1 MNSDLIHVMRPRL
14 ATYKQL
20 EPYLKRIDVNHIYS
34 NHGPLVR
41 ELEDSYANY
50 FKIDA
55 QLIVAVANATLALQA
70 LVANSNVDDWLVPDY
85 TFTAS
90 GLAVLNT
97 SKKLYLCDVQSSDW
111 KINLDLIPKIYKGFG
126 LLPVMPFGMPID
138 FESYSEYKHVV
149 IDAAASLGQSLPN
162 FSKMKKEWAVVYSL
176 HATKVL
182 GAGEG
187 ALVICGN
194 LEMAENLRAWI
205 NFGFINGRN
214 SSLQGTNAKM
224 SEIHAAYG
232 LCSLTNIEIEME
244 EWMVAQE
251 FVATSSIQN
260 KWVSQI
266 NRKAT
271 FQPYWIAQFE
281 SKSQKEKIMT
291 SLSTARIQ
299 SREWWPTPLS
309 AQKAFLCST
318 KVGVLKNAE
327 HLSSTHLGLPMYR
340 GISNLAIERIMNTIN
355 SELSKN

>member
-1 MNSDLIHVMRPRL
+1 MTSDFIPVMRPSL
-14 ATYKQL
+14 ATCKQL
-20 EPYLKRIDVNHIYS
+20 EPYLKRIDENRIYS

-41 ELEDSYANY
+41 ELEDSYATYLNTN
-50 FKIDA
+50 A
-55 QLIVAVANATLALQA
+55 ELVVAVANATLAIQG
-70 LVANSNVDDWLVPDY
+70 LVANSSVVDWLVPDF
-85 TFTAS
+85 TFSAT
-90 GLAVLNT
+90 GLAVLSA
-97 SKKLYLCDVQSSDW
+97 SKKLTLCDIRADDW
-111 KINLDLIPKIYKGFG
+111 KLDSDLIPERYKSSG
-126 LLPVMPFGMPID
+126 LMPVMPFGMPID
-138 FESYSEYKHVV
+138 FKPYSEYKTVI
-149 IDAAASLGQSLPN
+149 IDAAASLGQLPPD
-162 FSKMKKEWAVVYSL
+162 FSRMKDGWAVVYSL

-194 LEMAENLRAWI
+194 LEMAKNLRAWI
-205 NFGFINGRN
+205 NFGFINSRS

-244 EWMVAQE
+244 EWVVAQE
-251 FVATSSIQN
+251 FVATSSIEN

-266 NRKAT
+266 NKKAT

-281 SKSQKEKIMT
+281 SKSQKEKIIT
-291 SLSTARIQ
+291 SLSTAGIQ

-309 AQKAFLCST
+309 NQKAFLSST
-318 KVGVLKNAE
+318 KVGGLKNAE

-340 GISNLAIERIMNTIN
+340 GISNLAIERIINTIN

>member
-41 ELEDSYANY
+41 EVEDSYANY

-70 LVANSNVDDWLVPDY
+70 LVANSNVDDWLVPNY

-90 GLAVLNT
+90 GLAVLNA
-97 SKKLYLCDVQSSDW
+97 SKKLYLSDVQSSDW
-111 KINLDLIPKIYKGFG
+111 KINLDLIPKMYKGFG

-194 LEMAENLRAWI
+194 LEM
-205 NFGFINGRN
+205 
-214 SSLQGTNAKM
+214 
-224 SEIHAAYG
+224 
-232 LCSLTNIEIEME
+232 E

-251 FVATSSIQN
+251 FVANCSIEN
-260 KWVSQI
+260 NWISQI
-266 NRKAT
+266 NKKAT

-281 SKSQKEKIMT
+281 SKSQKEKIIT
-291 SLSTARIQ
+291 SLSTGRIQ

-309 AQKAFLCST
+309 NQKAFLSST

-340 GISNLAIERIMNTIN
+340 GISNLAIERIINTIN